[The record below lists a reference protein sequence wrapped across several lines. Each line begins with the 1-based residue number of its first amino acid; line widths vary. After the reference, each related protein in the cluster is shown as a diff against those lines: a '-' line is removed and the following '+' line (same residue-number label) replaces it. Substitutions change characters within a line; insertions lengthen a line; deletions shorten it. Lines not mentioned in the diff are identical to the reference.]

1 MLDNAGGH
9 HSQQLAESYCLALHA
24 RQVQKKSNGTWPP
37 VEIIISGFLSA
48 KEKPLTPR
56 IH

>member
-1 MLDNAGGH
+1 MLDNAGGITRNN
-9 HSQQLAESYCLALHA
+9 LAESYCLALHA

-37 VEIIISGFLSA
+37 VEIVISGFLSA

>member
-1 MLDNAGGH
+1 MLDNAGGITRNNWRNRT
-9 HSQQLAESYCLALHA
+9 ALRFTRA
-24 RQVQKKSNGTWPP
+24 KVQKKSNGTWSP
-37 VEIIISGFLSA
+37 VEIVILGFLSA